1 MDPHIASL
9 CDLLTSDIN
18 ILRRQAKVDY
28 GNLAR
33 QEWTFI
39 TLYKAKMS
47 PVELHDEAEKLP
59 TFHTDAETTDA
70 KLADLED
77 AIGKLKA
84 AHHDLM
90 NAANGKDAETLKAKI
105 ADFETAGSNLGNF
118 YQSLSGKST
127 ASSKSSSSSSSS
139 DTSTDTTPK
148 E

>member
-1 MDPHIASL
+1 
-9 CDLLTSDIN
+9 
-18 ILRRQAKVDY
+18 VDY

-39 TLYKAKMS
+39 TLYKEKMS
-47 PVELHDEAEKLP
+47 PVELHDEVEKLP
-59 TFHTDAETTDA
+59 TFHDDAQSTDA
-70 KLADLED
+70 KLADLEA

-105 ADFETAGSNLGNF
+105 ADFEAAGSNLGNF
-118 YQSLSGKST
+118 YQSLSGKSST
-127 ASSKSSSSSSSS
+127 SDKSGSDKSGT
-139 DTSTDTTPK
+139 DTSTGTDKK